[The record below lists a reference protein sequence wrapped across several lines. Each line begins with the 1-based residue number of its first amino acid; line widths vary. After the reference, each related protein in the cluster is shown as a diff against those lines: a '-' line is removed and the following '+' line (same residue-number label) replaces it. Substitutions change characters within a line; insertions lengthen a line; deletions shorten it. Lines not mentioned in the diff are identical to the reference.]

1 MFKIIIMYSAC
12 CSTSPL
18 AVGVQKGHINHDWRK
33 KGKHSA
39 RWILLRALIFPY
51 LLPQQGHKQLRVLI
65 VGTLPLT
72 DLPLTHNFFQISCF
86 GQVVGCDPTKIIFIC
101 KLTWKLNFL
110 RQKVEV
116 FFNTSHI
123 VLGEL
128 ISSFLSTT
136 VHFWQAT
143 GKNTVKVFMLIFTQ

>member
-1 MFKIIIMYSAC
+1 MYSAC

-51 LLPQQGHKQLRVLI
+51 LLPQQGHKQLRILI

-72 DLPLTHNFFQISCF
+72 DLPLTHSFFQISSF
-86 GQVVGCDPTKIIFIC
+86 GQVVGRDPTKIIFIC
-101 KLTWKLNFL
+101 KLTWKLSFL

-116 FFNTSHI
+116 FFPSILCTLYGVSWSAAFCP
-123 VLGEL
+123 L
-128 ISSFLSTT
+128 LSTS
-136 VHFWQAT
+136 
-143 GKNTVKVFMLIFTQ
+143 GKLQEKRTVKAFMLIFTQ